1 MLIIAGGEGI
11 ASFLEEE
18 SDPSV
23 FVMSPSALES
33 LSPEDAAA
41 AIEGMV
47 SYNKENKKEEETVSC
62 TKKEVLCTQRTIHS
76 FPANTGQ
83 DSCRIDTGYVPSFAL
98 TY

>member
-1 MLIIAGGEGI
+1 MNAGGEGGGGI

-47 SYNKENKKEEETVSC
+47 NKSHYDHN
-62 TKKEVLCTQRTIHS
+62 
-76 FPANTGQ
+76 
-83 DSCRIDTGYVPSFAL
+83 
-98 TY
+98 